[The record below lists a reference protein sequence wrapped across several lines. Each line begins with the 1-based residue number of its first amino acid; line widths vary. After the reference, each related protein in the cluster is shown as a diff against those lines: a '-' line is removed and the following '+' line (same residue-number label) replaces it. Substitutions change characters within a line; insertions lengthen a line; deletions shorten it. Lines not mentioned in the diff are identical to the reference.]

1 MVLASIGVGIW
12 FGLKND
18 CKDGYGGNSCG
29 NCLNL
34 NFKFAILKLFS
45 K

>member
-18 CKDGYGGNSCG
+18 CKDGYGGNLCE
-29 NCLNL
+29 NCL
-34 NFKFAILKLFS
+34 LFYLLF
-45 K
+45 